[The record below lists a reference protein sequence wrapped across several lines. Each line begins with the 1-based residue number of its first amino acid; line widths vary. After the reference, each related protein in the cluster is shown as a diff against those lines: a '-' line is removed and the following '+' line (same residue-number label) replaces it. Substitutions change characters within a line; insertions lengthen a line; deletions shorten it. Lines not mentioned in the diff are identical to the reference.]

1 MKRMIMAVVSRDE
14 AQNVLDALI
23 AAGYAATFVESR
35 GGMLRQSQLTLF
47 IAVDKRNDVDTVLS
61 MIREHCR
68 REVEV
73 GSDEEEEEG
82 TDELGRSVTT
92 QLGGA
97 AIFVWELDRIE
108 TYGG

>member
-23 AAGYAATFVESR
+23 DAGYAATFVESR

-47 IAVDKRNDVDTVLS
+47 IAVEKRDDVDAVLS
-61 MIREHCR
+61 MIRQHCR

-73 GSDEEEEEG
+73 GADEQE
-82 TDELGRSVTT
+82 DLGQARHSVTT

-108 TYGG
+108 IVGS

>member
-1 MKRMIMAVVSRDE
+1 MIMAVVSRDE

-23 AAGYAATFVESR
+23 EAGYAATFVESR

-47 IAVDKRNDVDTVLS
+47 IAVEKRDDVDAVLA

-68 REVEV
+68 REMEV
-73 GSDEEEEEG
+73 GSQEQEDIG
-82 TDELGRSVTT
+82 RPGRSVVTR
-92 QLGGA
+92 LGGA

-108 TYGG
+108 IVGS